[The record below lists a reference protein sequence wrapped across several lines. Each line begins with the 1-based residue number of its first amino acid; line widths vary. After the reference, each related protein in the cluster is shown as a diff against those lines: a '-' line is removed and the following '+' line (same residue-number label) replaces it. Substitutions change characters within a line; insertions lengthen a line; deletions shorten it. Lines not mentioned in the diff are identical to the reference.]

1 VSYRGD
7 GGRLLLEQGFGVGL
21 KGGFGLGCFFSLG
34 YWDDGAGVEGKS
46 AGGILVDLPAK
57 WYDSCSSLLTLRANK
72 LECLL
77 LAILFSLV

>member
-7 GGRLLLEQGFGVGL
+7 GGRLLLEQGFGVWL

-46 AGGILVDLPAK
+46 AGGILVD
-57 WYDSCSSLLTLRANK
+57 
-72 LECLL
+72 
-77 LAILFSLV
+77 I